1 MKYHANV
8 PPVGPHGVGW
18 ALRAPFEH
26 IRVIAMGV
34 VKPANDDEEFWR
46 MQEVR
51 AYEHNMA
58 QFTNIVIAA
67 LRTL

>member
-18 ALRAPFEH
+18 AMRTVLLEH

-46 MQEVR
+46 LKMMR
-51 AYEHNMA
+51 DY
-58 QFTNIVIAA
+58 I
-67 LRTL
+67 